1 MATLREIKRRI
12 DSVKSTQQ
20 ITKAM
25 KMVAA
30 AKLRKAQDE
39 LSANR
44 PYSDRAFEMIGT
56 LAQQKAAKEHPFF
69 VRRSRKKIL
78 CVFVSADRG
87 LCGSFNSNL
96 IRVAEHEMKRLHDR
110 KAHLITIGKKGY
122 DHFRRLEDSRLVGK
136 YVDFFNK
143 LHFNDA
149 VKITNELIAQ
159 YEKGRFDSI
168 CVIYN
173 DFKSIAQQEIIVK
186 QFLPII
192 PVVNKDEAEPVATV
206 FEPNPEKML
215 DELLRSTLQLSMYR
229 ILLESFTAEQSARM
243 NAMETASENA
253 NEMINTL
260 VLFYNKARQAAI
272 TTELNEIVSGAEA
285 LKG

>member
-30 AKLRKAQDE
+30 AKLRKAQE
-39 LSANR
+39 QLGHNR
-44 PYSDRAFEMIGT
+44 PFSDKSFKMIAT
-56 LAQQKAAKEHPFF
+56 LSRQPAAKDHPYFTK
-69 VRRSRKKIL
+69 RARKKVL

-96 IRVAEHEMKRLHDR
+96 IRVAEEKMDKLQDR
-110 KAHLITIGKKGY
+110 QASLLTIGKKGY
-122 DHFRRLEDSRLVGK
+122 DHFHRLEEPRLVGK
-136 YVDFFNK
+136 YVEFFNK
-143 LHFNDA
+143 LSFDDA
-149 VKITNELIAQ
+149 VKITDELIEQ
-159 YEKGRFDSI
+159 YEKGRFDTI
-168 CVIYN
+168 FVIYN
-173 DFKSIAQQEIIVK
+173 NFKSIAQQKIVVK
-186 QFLPII
+186 QFLPIVPNI
-192 PVVNKDEAEPVATV
+192 TKDEPEPVATV
-206 FEPNPEKML
+206 FEPRPEKML
-215 DELLRSTLQLSMYR
+215 NELLQTTLQLDMYR

-243 NAMETASENA
+243 TAMETASENA
-253 NEMINTL
+253 SEMIKTL
-260 VLFYNKARQAAI
+260 VLYYNKARQAAI

>member
-30 AKLRKAQDE
+30 AKLRKSQEE
-39 LSANR
+39 LGANR
-44 PYSDRAFEMIGT
+44 PFSDKAFEIIGI
-56 LAQQKAAKEHPFF
+56 LSRQKAAKNHPYFTK
-69 VRRSRKKIL
+69 RSGKKIL

-96 IRVAEHEMKRLHDR
+96 IRVAEKSLRSLKERNASLV
-110 KAHLITIGKKGY
+110 AIGKKGY
-122 DHFRRLEDSRLVGK
+122 DHFRHIEDAPLVGK

-143 LHFNDA
+143 LSFDDA
-149 VKITNELIAQ
+149 IKITDELIEA
-159 YEKGRFDSI
+159 YEQKRFDSI
-168 CVIYN
+168 CVVYN
-173 DFKSIAQQEIIVK
+173 SFKSIAKQKIIVK
-186 QFLPII
+186 QFLPIV
-192 PVVNKDEAEPVATV
+192 PVKSKEPDPVATV
-206 FEPNPEKML
+206 FEPHPEKML
-215 DELLRSTLQLSMYR
+215 NELLRTSLQLDMYR

-253 NEMINTL
+253 NDMIKRL
-260 VLFYNKARQAAI
+260 VLYYNKARQAAI

>member
-39 LSANR
+39 LGANR
-44 PYSDRAFEMIGT
+44 PFSDKAFEMIGT
-56 LAQQKAAKEHPFF
+56 LSRQPAAKEHPYF
-69 VRRSRKKIL
+69 VKRRHKKVL

-87 LCGSFNSNL
+87 LCGSYNSNL
-96 IRVAEHEMKRLHDR
+96 IRVAEQKMRSMQDR
-110 KAHLITIGKKGY
+110 KVSLLTIGKKGY
-122 DHFRRLEDSRLVGK
+122 DHFRRIENTPLVGK
-136 YVDFFNK
+136 YIDFFNK
-143 LHFNDA
+143 LRFKDA
-149 VKITNELIAQ
+149 VKITDELIEQ

-173 DFKSIAQQEIIVK
+173 NFKSIAQQRIVTK
-186 QFLPII
+186 QFLPIV
-192 PVVNKDEAEPVATV
+192 PVINKNEKEPVATV
-206 FEPNPEKML
+206 FEPHPEKML
-215 DELLRSTLQLSMYR
+215 DELLRTSLQLDMYR

-243 NAMETASENA
+243 TAMETASENA
-253 NEMINTL
+253 NDMIKTL
-260 VLFYNKARQAAI
+260 VLYYNKARQAAI

>member
-30 AKLRKAQDE
+30 AKLRKAQEE
-39 LSANR
+39 LNANR
-44 PYSDRAFEMIGT
+44 PYSDKIFQIIGT
-56 LAQQKAAKEHPFF
+56 MSRQAAVKDHPYF
-69 VRRSRKKIL
+69 VKHGKKKVC

-96 IRVAEHEMKRLHDR
+96 IRVVENRMAAMQDR
-110 KAHLITIGKKGY
+110 KASLVTIGKKGY
-122 DHFRRLEDSRLVGK
+122 DHFRRLDDARLVGK

-143 LHFNDA
+143 FTFADA
-149 VKITNELIAQ
+149 VKITDELITQ

-173 DFKSIAQQEIIVK
+173 NFNSIAKQKIVVK

-192 PVVNKDEAEPVATV
+192 PVINKNEPEPVATV
-206 FEPNPEKML
+206 FEPHPEKML
-215 DELLRSTLQLSMYR
+215 DELLRTSLHLDMYR

-243 NAMETASENA
+243 TAMETASENA
-253 NEMINTL
+253 NDMIRTL
-260 VLFYNKARQAAI
+260 VLYYNKARQAAI

>member
-39 LSANR
+39 LGANR
-44 PYSDRAFEMIGT
+44 PYSDHIFRIIGK
-56 LAQQKAAKEHPFF
+56 LSRQPAGKNHPYLGKSRGRRICF
-69 VRRSRKKIL
+69 VFI
-78 CVFVSADRG
+78 SADRG

-96 IRVAEHEMKRLHDR
+96 IRVTEKTLNSLENRHVSLV
-110 KAHLITIGKKGY
+110 TIGKKGY
-122 DHFRRLEDSRLVGK
+122 DHFRRREDSRLVGK

-143 LHFNDA
+143 LDFDDA
-149 VKITNELIAQ
+149 VKITNDLISVF
-159 YEKGRFDSI
+159 ESKRFDSI
-168 CVIYN
+168 YVIYN
-173 DFKSIAQQEIIVK
+173 SFKSIVQQKIVVR
-186 QFLPII
+186 QFLPIV
-192 PVVNKDEAEPVATV
+192 PVKPKEDDPVATV
-206 FEPNPEKML
+206 FEPHPEKML
-215 DELLRSTLQLSMYR
+215 DELLKTSLQLDMYR
-229 ILLESFTAEQSARM
+229 ILLESFTAEQNARM
-243 NAMETASENA
+243 TAMETASDNA
-253 NEMINTL
+253 NEMIKTL
-260 VLFYNKARQAAI
+260 VLYYNKARQAAI

>member
-30 AKLRKAQDE
+30 AKLRKAQEE
-39 LSANR
+39 LNANR
-44 PYSDRAFEMIGT
+44 PYSDKVFEIIGT
-56 LAQQKAAKEHPFF
+56 LSRQTVVKDHPYF
-69 VRRSRKKIL
+69 VKRGTKKVC
-78 CVFVSADRG
+78 CVFVTADRG

-96 IRVAEHEMKRLHDR
+96 IRVAEGKMAALQNR
-110 KAHLITIGKKGY
+110 KASLVTIGKKGY
-122 DHFRRLEDSRLVGK
+122 DHFRRIEDARLVGK
-136 YVDFFNK
+136 YTDFFNK
-143 LHFNDA
+143 LTFSDA
-149 VKITNELIAQ
+149 VKITDELIAQ

-173 DFKSIAQQEIIVK
+173 NFKSIAQQKIVVK
-186 QFLPII
+186 QLLPII
-192 PVVNKDEAEPVATV
+192 PVINKNVPEAVATV
-206 FEPNPEKML
+206 FEPHPEKMI
-215 DELLRSTLQLSMYR
+215 DELLRTSLQLDMYR
-229 ILLESFTAEQSARM
+229 ILLESFTAEQNARM
-243 NAMETASENA
+243 MAMETASENA
-253 NEMINTL
+253 NDMIKTL
-260 VLFYNKARQAAI
+260 VLYYNKARQAAI